1 MDPQCYDASRFPPQL
16 PKMPPSKLGFIDALR
31 GLAALYVL
39 FYHFTPITMPQAAAP
54 RWLAPFTGLGGS
66 GVTLFF
72 VVSAFT
78 LCLSMDARRH
88 EEATPLL
95 NYFLRRFFRIAPLF
109 YVWIVLYCIRDKIVF
124 DTTHPLSEIARS
136 VFFLLNLSPG
146 HEQGFVWASWT
157 LGVEMLFYIFF
168 PAIFRQTGNVGRALA
183 FYLCTLLIRALW
195 HAIVPHLVADQATA
209 AIYYNFSLL
218 HHLPTFALGIASYHA
233 YKLLDVDRARQYGV
247 GEALTTVAITSLLA
261 LAYGLV
267 QIGMF
272 DGLTLQAIIYS
283 ILLIGLAINP
293 PTLLVNRVTRFYGK
307 ISYSV
312 YLSHATTIFLMSKL
326 FAIIYSYFSYVTA
339 AYFLSITTALTVI
352 TLLSWLTYRFVE
364 TPGNNLGR
372 AAIRAIQR
380 WRTGNLVT

>member
-1 MDPQCYDASRFPPQL
+1 
-16 PKMPPSKLGFIDALR
+16 MPPSKLGFIDALR

-39 FYHFTPITMPQAAAP
+39 LYHFTPITTPQAAAP

-78 LCLSMDARRH
+78 LCLSMDARRQD
-88 EEATPLL
+88 EATPLL
-95 NYFLRRFFRIAPLF
+95 NYYLRRFFRIAPLF
-109 YVWIVLYCIRDKIVF
+109 YVWIALYCIRDKIVF
-124 DTTHPLSEIARS
+124 DATHPLSEIARS
-136 VFFLLNLSPG
+136 AFFVLNLSPG

-168 PAIFRQTGNVGRALA
+168 PVIFQHTGNIGRALT

-195 HAIVPHLVADQATA
+195 HAAVPHLVADQTVAAT
-209 AIYYNFSLL
+209 YYNFSLL
-218 HHLPTFALGIASYHA
+218 HHLPTFATGIVAYRV
-233 YKLLDVDRARQYGV
+233 YKLLSVEGARNYGA
-247 GEALTTVAITSLLA
+247 GELLTTTAIVALLA

-267 QIGMF
+267 QIDMF
-272 DGLTLQAIIYS
+272 DGLTLQAAIYGT
-283 ILLIGLAINP
+283 LLIGLAIKAP
-293 PTLLVNRVTRFYGK
+293 AILVNRVTRFYGK

-326 FAIIYSYFSYVTA
+326 FAVIYSRVTYVTV
-339 AYFLSITTALTVI
+339 AYFLSIAAALSVV

-364 TPGNNLGR
+364 TPGNNLGKT
-372 AAIRAIQR
+372 AIRAIQR
-380 WRTGNLVT
+380 WRTGNLAM